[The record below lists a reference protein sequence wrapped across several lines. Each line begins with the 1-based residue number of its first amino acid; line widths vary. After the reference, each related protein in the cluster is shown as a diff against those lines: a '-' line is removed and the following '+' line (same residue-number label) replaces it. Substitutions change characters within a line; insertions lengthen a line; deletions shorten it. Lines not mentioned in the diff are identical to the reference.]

1 MENIPGQMPGGVG
14 KSGGIDPLV
23 EDLAY
28 RKFEEEL
35 VDTVIAALSRQCM
48 EREDVSY
55 LTCTYWEIMVQ
66 RVLCQSEMPVPWSEA
81 GGSHTVQ
88 PEEGGC
94 PEAFSVVGR
103 HEFQQDHPVGRVKTI
118 ILMRNSRSENLQ
130 EDLNN
135 PYVANDSRW
144 WCNLKLVSNIS
155 F

>member
-1 MENIPGQMPGGVG
+1 MPGQLLGRVG

-35 VDTVIAALSRQCM
+35 VDTVIAALSRHCM

-55 LTCTYWEIMVQ
+55 LTCTMGIMVR

-88 PEEGGC
+88 PEEGGG
-94 PEAFSVVGR
+94 PEA
-103 HEFQQDHPVGRVKTI
+103 
-118 ILMRNSRSENLQ
+118 
-130 EDLNN
+130 
-135 PYVANDSRW
+135 
-144 WCNLKLVSNIS
+144 
-155 F
+155 